1 MAKTMV
7 FPVVKYGCESM
18 TIKKAECW
26 RIDVFKLWCWRT
38 LLRVSWS
45 ARRSNQSIL
54 KEIYPEYSLE
64 GLMLKLQYSEDPIL
78 WPCDVKS
85 PLSISEAVNIRERPW
100 YWEGLKARGEGD
112 NRWVGWMA
120 SPTQWM
126 WVWAD
131 SGRWWRTEKPGV
143 LQSMGCQR
151 VEHDWT
157 ITIRT
162 PWYKNLQPL
171 LEAVPSPH
179 PASFNQYLAFLYF
192 PFLLSSFVDSWGLCW
207 LSRIWNILSPQN
219 YAVGLKISP
228 RVWSREP
235 ESGREG
241 RPCCTLADQ
250 ISLET
255 VFGLQGDVGKWKQCQ
270 RRMTRRMTRQE
281 WHIRTSWKNR
291 RCLP

>member
-7 FPVVKYGCESM
+7 FPVVMYGCESM

-38 LLRVSWS
+38 LLRVPWS

-64 GLMLKLQYSEDPIL
+64 GLILKLQYSEDPIL
-78 WPCDVKS
+78 RPCDVKS
-85 PLSISEAVNIRERPW
+85 PLSISEAVNIRKRPW

-162 PWYKNLQPL
+162 PWYKNLQPR
-171 LEAVPSPH
+171 PSGSSSISTPCFLQ
-179 PASFNQYLAFLYF
+179 PVLSFS
-192 PFLLSSFVDSWGLCW
+192 LLSF
-207 LSRIWNILSPQN
+207 SPTQLRWQLR
-219 YAVGLKISP
+219 AML
-228 RVWSREP
+228 
-235 ESGREG
+235 
-241 RPCCTLADQ
+241 T
-250 ISLET
+250 
-255 VFGLQGDVGKWKQCQ
+255 
-270 RRMTRRMTRQE
+270 
-281 WHIRTSWKNR
+281 
-291 RCLP
+291 